1 MTTMADI
8 SHLPLVPAA
17 DQDSKPPHVV
27 PTPTYASLSAYNI
40 GQKIESTPALPMLD
54 GLEGTSKSDLLIDQL
69 LTGPPSPTTNL
80 FDDVWSHSMTQFDS
94 SNALTPSTAL
104 LDGVGDSDTT
114 LSESESVW
122 SDFLMPLLATVGIDY
137 PVGSASVSESAASS
151 SSACFSTC
159 STVTNAT
166 PQRQTSNGIF
176 DVASILPVSSSS
188 HEDTAPTHNDNLT
201 YQDCTSSSV
210 KQENLT
216 TVAPIVDHQNQS
228 GPSLYDNNWT
238 QVTSLAPWLHQD
250 VSCTSNQHHEQHH
263 HAHQQLQDTRPKQS
277 RTNGGS
283 SSRQA
288 TRPSSPKQQSRPRP
302 QLRSRSSTSSQH
314 AWNPLMDPQVLLWA
328 AVMMNG
334 LSQAQAGAG
343 DPVTSPFSDYSAS
356 MYDVGQEWTQDDE
369 VAFDDDN
376 GDEAMDE
383 SEDVCE
389 DQKRM
394 QSDEGG
400 SLSSQFHESPE
411 PSSATLEPMA
421 ALARA
426 AESISRSSSW
436 PMLFPPDMLDL
447 QQSLLRAHPMF
458 GRPAS
463 RRHHH
468 SQQQQQQSARRR
480 TRTSISSMS
489 TGLSGTRKP
498 KQDAVRTSA
507 IRSKRQSC
515 VDAHHS
521 PRSRSSSSA
530 SESRGETEKKDV
542 KAQSQC
548 ASRPQ
553 AGPRL
558 PPSRTS
564 SYSRPSDSGSGID
577 ALSISAW
584 NGTTNASDMTATSSA
599 GSTSTSL
606 GFTITDKIVLR
617 PRPGSGDEELAY
629 PFATDSLLDTQYNR
643 GPTIDAQHQAEEAVE
658 KVANLFPSD
667 LYAPRFTRRGKCGR
681 EGWCSLCP
689 QGDWYSMKRSQYLY
703 HMQFD
708 HGISNL
714 TRRFFHP
721 PQTLRVWNDAVSK
734 TDGLCHHC
742 NKWIPIC
749 FGPQRKRDFKAWF
762 KHARKCHRDDTGC
775 PI

>member
-1 MTTMADI
+1 MANT
-8 SHLPLVPAA
+8 SQLPLGPAA
-17 DQDSKPPHVV
+17 DQDSKPLPIEA
-27 PTPTYASLSAYNI
+27 TPTYASLSAYHI
-40 GQKIESTPALPMLD
+40 GQKIESAPTLPMLD
-54 GLEGTSKSDLLIDQL
+54 GPQGTNKSELFIDQL
-69 LTGPPSPTTNL
+69 LTGPPSPTTSM
-80 FDDVWSHSMTQFDS
+80 FDDIWSHSMAQFNS
-94 SNALTPSTAL
+94 SNVLTPSAAL
-104 LDGVGDSDTT
+104 LDGTNDSTS
-114 LSESESVW
+114 SESDSVW
-122 SDFLMPLLATVGIDY
+122 SDFLMPLLATVGMDCRS
-137 PVGSASVSESAASS
+137 GSASVSESTASS
-151 SSACFSTC
+151 SSSSCFSTC
-159 STVTNAT
+159 STVTTAT
-166 PQRQTSNGIF
+166 PRQSSNGGF
-176 DVASILPVSSSS
+176 NMASALPTSTCSFRGY
-188 HEDTAPTHNDNLT
+188 TPTPNDNRLE
-201 YQDCTSSSV
+201 QDCASSSSV
-210 KQENLT
+210 KEEKNLS
-216 TVAPIVDHQNQS
+216 TVAPQS
-228 GPSLYDNNWT
+228 HPGRSLHDSVWT
-238 QVTSLAPWLHQD
+238 QLSPWIHQD
-250 VSCTSNQHHEQHH
+250 ASCTSDQHHEHH
-263 HAHQQLQDTRPKQS
+263 HSQQQKQDTRPKKS
-277 RTNGGS
+277 RSNSGS

-288 TRPSSPKQQSRPRP
+288 TRPTSPKQQWRPRS
-302 QLRSRSSTSSQH
+302 QLRSRTSSSSQH

-356 MYDVGQEWTQDDE
+356 MYDEGQESTQDDE

-376 GDEAMDE
+376 RDEAMDE

-389 DQKRM
+389 DQGRL
-394 QSDEGG
+394 QSDRGD
-400 SLSSQFHESPE
+400 LSSSQIHDSPE
-411 PSSATLEPMA
+411 PSSTTLEPVA
-421 ALARA
+421 AFAQA
-426 AESISRSSSW
+426 VGSMSRSSSW
-436 PMLFPPDMLDL
+436 PMLFPPSMLDF
-447 QQSLLRAHPMF
+447 QQSLLRAQPML
-458 GRPAS
+458 GRPAGC
-463 RRHHH
+463 HHH
-468 SQQQQQQSARRR
+468 HHQQQQRSPRHR
-480 TRTSISSMS
+480 TRASISS
-489 TGLSGTRKP
+489 TTNGLSGPRKH

-515 VDAHHS
+515 ADAHHS

-530 SESRGETEKKDV
+530 SESRDETQNKDV
-542 KAQSQC
+542 KPQSQG
-548 ASRPQ
+548 ASRSQPV
-553 AGPRL
+553 PRL

-564 SYSRPSDSGSGID
+564 SYSRPSSSVSGST
-577 ALSISAW
+577 ALPISAL
-584 NGTTNASDMTATSSA
+584 NEASNTSVTTATSDA
-599 GSTSTSL
+599 GSTSGSL

-629 PFATDSLLDTQYNR
+629 PCATDSLLDTQYNH